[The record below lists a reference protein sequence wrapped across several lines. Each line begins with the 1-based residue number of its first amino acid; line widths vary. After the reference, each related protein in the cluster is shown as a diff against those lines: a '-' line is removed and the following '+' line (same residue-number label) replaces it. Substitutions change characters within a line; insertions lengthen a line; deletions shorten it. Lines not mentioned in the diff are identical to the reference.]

1 MPVFSRP
8 CVPLRLLLALLFL
21 GALPSCA
28 SRQTSSPVS
37 PARAPRWT
45 LQCDGRWILNPP
57 AGRFDASA
65 LLRLPDGSLLTL
77 NDKTPPA
84 YAIEFGTNHLA
95 RLVARPSLF
104 PLQALRKASGKSNYI
119 PDLEGLARD
128 ESGRLYLCTENERWI
143 FRTGPNGGDVERLDI
158 DWSPVARWF
167 SKDANASWE
176 GIAVGG
182 GRLYLANERSTARIV
197 VVDLA
202 TLKVVD
208 DFQTAPEG
216 TLPALIQYSDLCWKD
231 GELWILCRQMR
242 SVLRID
248 PATHRILG
256 EFDYRD
262 IELAPE
268 NAFLPAFTYGLVEGL
283 SVDDTHLWLCVD
295 NNGLVRRSTS
305 SDDRPLLFR
314 CPRPDVPAA
323 GKAPG
328 MKKPPREAAV
338 GKP

>member
-1 MPVFSRP
+1 MPVFF
-8 CVPLRLLLALLFL
+8 PLNVSWRRLLALTLL
-21 GALPSCA
+21 ATLPSCA
-28 SRQTSSPVS
+28 APHGPTPVAVT
-37 PARAPRWT
+37 PTPRWT
-45 LQCDGRWILNPP
+45 LACDARWILVPP

-84 YAIEFGTNHLA
+84 YAIELGTNHLA
-95 RLVARPSLF
+95 SLVERPALF
-104 PLQALRKASGKSNYI
+104 PLAALRKASGKSNYI

-143 FRTGPNGGDVERLDI
+143 FRTGPNGGEVERLDI

-208 DFQTAPEG
+208 DFQIAPAG
-216 TLPALIQYSDLCWKD
+216 TLPAQIQYSDLCWKD

-248 PATHRILG
+248 PHSRRILG
-256 EFDYRD
+256 EYDYRD
-262 IELAPE
+262 IELARE

-283 SVDDTHLWLCVD
+283 SVDDTHIWLCVD

-314 CPRPDVPAA
+314 CPRPDVPVS
-323 GKAPG
+323 GKGSG
-328 MKKPPREAAV
+328 MKKPPR
-338 GKP
+338 